1 VRAGAEQYWILSP
14 LVPAIAGKCQWP
26 AYETVRTVFGGELAS
41 LEYQH
46 PFCARTGRLY
56 AGDAFVESSTGT
68 GFVHIAPGH
77 GLRLPTGTQN
87 GLPIYSPIDDDG
99 CFAYTSDLPA
109 NSKCRRR

>member
-1 VRAGAEQYWILSP
+1 LSP
-14 LVPAIAGKCQWP
+14 LVPAVAGKCQWQTWQ
-26 AYETVRTVFGGELAS
+26 TVRAVLGGELAG

-77 GLRLPTGTQN
+77 GLEDYNLGRQN

-99 CFAYTSDLPA
+99 CFAYTDDLPA
-109 NSKCRRR
+109 NNKCRRR